1 MGHDVSLAPVHL
13 VSSGTVSAFFMSPK
27 LSVAQARGG
36 RESGECGPET
46 CPAIDSEDAFIDPP
60 TAKARSSCAGTESDG
75 LEKECHMT
83 ARIRN
88 LILYA
93 WNFIFDHEVS
103 PVRNIPDVAV
113 RHCVLQ
119 ALGLMWATSASLAIG
134 SYTFFAYSWIGHA
147 LLIAAAAITVA
158 TLTTASTKPLLFVR
172 TSGRR
177 QDGEHI

>member
-1 MGHDVSLAPVHL
+1 
-13 VSSGTVSAFFMSPK
+13 MSPK
-27 LSVAQARGG
+27 LSVPRACHGHVCSKD
-36 RESGECGPET
+36 EPET
-46 CPAIDSEDAFIDPP
+46 SFAVNSGRAFVDPKA
-60 TAKARSSCAGTESDG
+60 AKERISHASTECDVF
-75 LEKECHMT
+75 ERECRMT
-83 ARIRN
+83 ANIKSMV
-88 LILYA
+88 LYA

-113 RHCVLQ
+113 RHYILQ

-177 QDGEHI
+177 PDGEHI